1 MTDLRA
7 HPAARAAT
15 ETAASQ
21 PYGATLARMANPPV
35 KTRMNPADFV
45 PDVDHLRVERS
56 ETGLV
61 VVTLDYPER
70 RNAMSDPMTA
80 AWVRLCSAIQ
90 ADDTVRAVVVTGA
103 DKAFCSG
110 GDLAWLGS
118 DPDASVDLLR
128 TRMLDFY
135 RSWLAMREVSVPVIA
150 AINGAAI
157 GAGACIALMADIRI
171 ASDRAKFGV
180 PFLQLGLH
188 PGMATTYLL
197 PEVVGVAAARDLLY
211 TGRVIDAPRM
221 MNLGL
226 VSEVIEHEQLGARA
240 RELGER
246 VASNAPIAARLLK
259 SALRD
264 GPMPTLD
271 AAVQWEG
278 IAQPVTMATSDLHEG
293 LAAAREKRAPSFT
306 GR

>member
-1 MTDLRA
+1 
-7 HPAARAAT
+7 
-15 ETAASQ
+15 
-21 PYGATLARMANPPV
+21 MANTPA

-45 PDVDHLRVERS
+45 PEADHLRVERS
-56 ETGLV
+56 KTGLV
-61 VVTLDYPER
+61 VVTLDYSER

-90 ADDTVRAVVVTGA
+90 ADDTVRAVVVTGQG
-103 DKAFCSG
+103 KAFCSG

-118 DPDASVDLLR
+118 DPDASVDVLR
-128 TRMLDFY
+128 TQMMAFY
-135 RSWLAMREVSVPVIA
+135 RSWLSMRDVSVPVIA
-150 AINGAAI
+150 AINGPAI

-171 ASDRAKFGV
+171 AGERAKFGV

-211 TGRVIDAPRM
+211 TGRVVDAQRM
-221 MNLGL
+221 MALGL
-226 VSEVIEHEQLGARA
+226 VSEVIDDEQLGARA

-246 VASNAPIAARLLK
+246 VASNAPIATRLLK

-264 GPMPTLD
+264 GGMSTLE
-271 AAVQWEG
+271 AAVRWEA

-293 LAAAREKRAPSFT
+293 LAAAREKRAPTFT
-306 GR
+306 GA